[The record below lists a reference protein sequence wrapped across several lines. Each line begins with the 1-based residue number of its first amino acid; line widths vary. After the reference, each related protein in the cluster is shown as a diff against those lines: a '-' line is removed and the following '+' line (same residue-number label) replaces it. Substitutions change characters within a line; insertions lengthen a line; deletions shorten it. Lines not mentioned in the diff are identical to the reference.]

1 MWSNGNLER
10 KFEIELFDIC
20 YCPSGFRA
28 CGSKQLD
35 GTPILPNHPCYQL
48 HHTRILNFL
57 VLLTVGIYVVKG
69 EFEAGIY
76 AGRFQNTL
84 LSQRLPGLHLEAV
97 GCRTHP
103 PKCGAVPTPLYP
115 GVLLIARKGRS
126 PSLYFVRWLWSY
138 YKINF
143 RLLQDFLGCGMLKN
157 KKGHEKT

>member
-1 MWSNGNLER
+1 MER
-10 KFEIELFDIC
+10 GFETELFDMC
-20 YCPSGFRA
+20 YCPGDFRA
-28 CGSKQLD
+28 CGPKRLD
-35 GTPILPNHPCYQL
+35 AAPIFPNHPCYQL

-57 VLLTVGIYVVKG
+57 VLLTVGIHVVKG
-69 EFEAGIY
+69 EFGARICNG
-76 AGRFQNTL
+76 GFQNML
-84 LSQRLPGLHLEAV
+84 PSQRISGLRAKAV
-97 GCRTHP
+97 GCHTHA